1 VKEANNIEELF
12 KSKLQDLE
20 SPVRADLWN
29 NIAAQSGIQTSFWSA
44 SKIAAASVAVLVLSG
59 SLLFWQLNSDEAVS
73 NASTESELVQEVLP
87 ENQEIEVQPVL
98 ETEKE
103 TPNALNTAP
112 ETVQHSRSEQS
123 APLSEKQEKAERIE
137 KLPEPTPVTEK
148 REAAEPLKE
157 QAVQAAPQEKQ
168 VAATPKPVEKVIET
182 ETASK
187 VDKFEAAERLDLE
200 VLIAPEKREEVSRE
214 SKHYPS
220 AFPRIFNPNVPGDA
234 GTFSIDVRDV
244 SYFKIEIRNQK
255 GHLMFSTQDVN
266 FVWKGTTLDGSMA
279 PEGTYLF
286 LIESNDLNGEALK
299 PQSGA
304 VFLMRK

>member
-1 VKEANNIEELF
+1 MKEANNIEELF

-44 SKIAAASVAVLVLSG
+44 SKIAAASVVVLLLSG
-59 SLLFWQLNSDEAVS
+59 ALLFWQLNSDEVAPIVE
-73 NASTESELVQEVLP
+73 TELVQQDLP
-87 ENQEIEVQPVL
+87 KTEDVEIQTIQEIE
-98 ETEKE
+98 KE
-103 TPNALNTAP
+103 IPKTLNTTP

-123 APLSEKQEKAERIE
+123 APLAEKQVERIE

-148 REAAEPLKE
+148 REAAQPLKE
-157 QAVQAAPQEKQ
+157 QVVQSVPQEKQ
-168 VAATPKPVEKVIET
+168 VAATPKPVEKVMET
-182 ETASK
+182 ETASE
-187 VDKFEAAERLDLE
+187 VDTFEPAERLDLE

-266 FVWKGTTLDGSMA
+266 FVWKGTMLDGSMA

-286 LIESNDLNGEALK
+286 LIESNDMNGEALK

>member
-1 VKEANNIEELF
+1 M
-12 KSKLQDLE
+12 
-20 SPVRADLWN
+20 
-29 NIAAQSGIQTSFWSA
+29 
-44 SKIAAASVAVLVLSG
+44 
-59 SLLFWQLNSDEAVS
+59 
-73 NASTESELVQEVLP
+73 
-87 ENQEIEVQPVL
+87 
-98 ETEKE
+98 
-103 TPNALNTAP
+103 
-112 ETVQHSRSEQS
+112 
-123 APLSEKQEKAERIE
+123 
-137 KLPEPTPVTEK
+137 
-148 REAAEPLKE
+148 
-157 QAVQAAPQEKQ
+157 
-168 VAATPKPVEKVIET
+168 ET

-187 VDKFEAAERLDLE
+187 VDKFEPAERLDLE

-255 GHLMFSTQDVN
+255 GQLMFSTQDVN

-279 PEGTYLF
+279 PESTYLF
-286 LIESNDLNGEALK
+286 LIESNDMNGEALK

>member
-1 VKEANNIEELF
+1 MKEANNIEELF
-12 KSKLQDLE
+12 KNKLQDLE
-20 SPVRADLWN
+20 TPVRADLWN

-44 SKIAAASVAVLVLSG
+44 SKIAVASVAVLVFSG
-59 SLLFWQLNSDEAVS
+59 ALLFWQLNSDEVAPIVE
-73 NASTESELVQEVLP
+73 TELVQQDLP
-87 ENQEIEVQPVL
+87 KTDDVEIQTIQ

-103 TPNALNTAP
+103 TPSAFDTAAEFTQQNRIIQP
-112 ETVQHSRSEQS
+112 EAS
-123 APLSEKQEKAERIE
+123 AENQEKVERIE
-137 KLPEPTPVTEK
+137 KLPEPTPVYDTPEP
-148 REAAEPLKE
+148 AQPLKE

-168 VAATPKPVEKVIET
+168 MAATPKPVEKVVET
-182 ETASK
+182 EAASK
-187 VDKFEAAERLDLE
+187 VDTFEPAERLDLE

-220 AFPRIFNPNVPGDA
+220 AFPRIFNPNVPGEA
-234 GTFSIDVRDV
+234 GTFSIEVRDV

-255 GHLMFSTQDVN
+255 GILMFNSNNAN

-286 LIESNDLNGEALK
+286 LIESNDMNGEALK

>member
-1 VKEANNIEELF
+1 
-12 KSKLQDLE
+12 LE

-44 SKIAAASVAVLVLSG
+44 SKIAAASVSVLVISG
-59 SLLFWQLNSDEAVS
+59 ALLFWQLNTYEAVS
-73 NASTESELVQEVLP
+73 SASTESELVQEVLP
-87 ENQEIEVQPVL
+87 ENQEIEIQPVL
-98 ETEKE
+98 EIEKE
-103 TPNALNTAP
+103 TPNALDTAP
-112 ETVQHSRSEQS
+112 KTVQHSRREQTV
-123 APLSEKQEKAERIE
+123 PLAEKPEKAERIE
-137 KLPEPTPVTEK
+137 NLPEPTPVTEK
-148 REAAEPLKE
+148 REAAQPLKE

-168 VAATPKPVEKVIET
+168 VVTTPKPVEKVIET
-182 ETASK
+182 ASK
-187 VDKFEAAERLDLE
+187 VDKFEPAERLDLE
-200 VLIAPEKREEVSRE
+200 VLIAPEKREEVTRE

-255 GHLMFSTQDVN
+255 GQLMFSTQDVN

-304 VFLMRK
+304 VFLMR